1 MYSNPIRPS
10 ALISL
15 TLANTYILS
24 PYISI
29 CSLASCFIYY
39 THIDIASILV
49 LTLMKKKK
57 EIKIIKKKIK
67 EIKKNKKNE
76 DKKDKIE
83 EIKIFLILL
92 NVLEKLLY
100 KYISYLKSNILIILI
115 NDIKKERKK
124 KRAN

>member
-76 DKKDKIE
+76 DKIE